1 VSGGSRGPSTGPAA
15 IRTLTST
22 QRRFLEAFFQDTD
35 ESEPFYLSGGTALAG
50 FYLHHRYS
58 DDLDFFTRSE
68 GAVAAADARV
78 TRAAALAGLVVERVE
93 RRPGFSQFFL
103 SGDPNP
109 EHRLVKLDVANDPE
123 PYPAAPQR
131 FERVLVDALLSIA
144 VNKVAIISRDEAK
157 DYVDLYLILQ
167 ETPYHLT
174 DLIPLAKQKLLGLDE
189 WAIADKFRRVRRVM
203 NVAEFLK
210 SYMVKP
216 VDWRALVQYYEDRA
230 EELIALFPPQSE
242 DLRDRG

>member
-1 VSGGSRGPSTGPAA
+1 MSGGSRGPGTGPVA

-22 QRRFLEAFFQDTD
+22 QQRFLEAFFQDTD

-68 GAVAAADARV
+68 SAVSGADLRV
-78 TRAAALAGLVVERVE
+78 TRAAALTGLVVERVE
-93 RRPGFSQFFL
+93 RRPGFSQFFFA
-103 SGDPNP
+103 GDSTA
-109 EHRLVKLDVANDPE
+109 EHRLVKLDVVSDPE

-131 FERVLVDALLSIA
+131 FERILVDALLSIA

-157 DYVDLYLILQ
+157 DYVDLYVILQ
-167 ETPYHLT
+167 ETPYRLT

-230 EELIALFPPQSE
+230 EELVALFPPQSG

>member
-1 VSGGSRGPSTGPAA
+1 M
-15 IRTLTST
+15 
-22 QRRFLEAFFQDTD
+22 
-35 ESEPFYLSGGTALAG
+35 
-50 FYLHHRYS
+50 
-58 DDLDFFTRSE
+58 
-68 GAVAAADARV
+68 
-78 TRAAALAGLVVERVE
+78 
-93 RRPGFSQFFL
+93 
-103 SGDPNP
+103 
-109 EHRLVKLDVANDPE
+109 KLDVASDPE

-131 FERVLVDALLSIA
+131 FDRVLVDALLSIA

-157 DYVDLYLILQ
+157 DYVDLYVILH
-167 ETPYHLT
+167 ETPYRLT

-230 EELIALFPPQSE
+230 EELVALFPPQSE